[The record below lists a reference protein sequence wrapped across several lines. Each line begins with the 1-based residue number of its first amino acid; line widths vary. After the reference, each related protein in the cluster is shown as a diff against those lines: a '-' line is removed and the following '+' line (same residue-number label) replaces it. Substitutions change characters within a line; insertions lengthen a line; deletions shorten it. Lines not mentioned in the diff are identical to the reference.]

1 MQTSDDESGSILV
14 ISPSREAHSAPY
26 LWTMNT
32 REQHLEAFGRLLD
45 IMDDLRE
52 KCPWDRKQTFE
63 SLRHLTIEETYELA
77 DAILDRDVEEIKKE
91 TGDLLLHM
99 VFYAKLGSELPASEG
114 GYDIADALYGICDKL
129 VERHPHIYGDV
140 EANDEE
146 TVKANWEKLKLKE
159 GKKSV
164 LEGVPRSLPSLVK
177 AYRVQDKVRGV
188 GFDWDNAGQVWDKV
202 KEELGELRTELDAP
216 ERDAER
222 VTDEFG
228 DVMFALINYA
238 RFVDVNPDE
247 ALERTTRRFMA
258 RFQHLE
264 NAVRE
269 EGKDLSDMT
278 LAEMDVYWDRAKAA
292 LKGQRSPSN
301 QG

>member
-1 MQTSDDESGSILV
+1 
-14 ISPSREAHSAPY
+14 
-26 LWTMNT
+26 MNT
-32 REQHLEAFGRLLD
+32 RAQHLEAFGRLLD

-77 DAILDRDVEEIKKE
+77 DAILDADVEEIKKE

-99 VFYAKLGSELPASEG
+99 VFYAKLGSELPEEKG
-114 GYDIADALYGICDKL
+114 GYDIADALHSICDKL

-188 GFDWDNAGQVWDKV
+188 GFDWDHVGQVWEKV
-202 KEELGELRTELDAP
+202 QEELGELQDEVTAP
-216 ERDAER
+216 VVNPDR
-222 VTDEFG
+222 VADEFG
-228 DVMFALINYA
+228 DVMFAMINYA
-238 RFVDVNPDE
+238 RFLDVNPDE
-247 ALERTTRRFMA
+247 ALERTTRRFIA

-264 NAVRE
+264 QAVAQD
-269 EGKDLSDMT
+269 GKDLADMD
-278 LAEMDVYWDRAKAA
+278 LGEMDAYWDRAKSA
-292 LKGQRSPSN
+292 LG
-301 QG
+301 

>member
-14 ISPSREAHSAPY
+14 ISRSREAHSAPY
-26 LWTMNT
+26 LWAMNT

-99 VFYAKLGSELPASEG
+99 VFYAKLGSELPESEG
-114 GYDIADALYGICDKL
+114 GYDIADALHGICDKL

-188 GFDWDNAGQVWDKV
+188 GFDWDNAAQVWDKV
-202 KEELGELRTELDAP
+202 QEELGELRTELDAP
-216 ERDAER
+216 VRDVER

-278 LAEMDVYWDRAKAA
+278 LAEMDVYWDRAKQA
-292 LKGQRSPSN
+292 LKS
-301 QG
+301 

>member
-1 MQTSDDESGSILV
+1 
-14 ISPSREAHSAPY
+14 
-26 LWTMNT
+26 MNT
-32 REQHLEAFGRLLD
+32 RAQHLEAFGRLLD

-77 DAILDRDVEEIKKE
+77 DAILDADVEEIKKE

-99 VFYAKLGSELPASEG
+99 VFYAKLGSELPEEKG
-114 GYDIADALYGICDKL
+114 GYDIADALHSICDKL

-188 GFDWDNAGQVWDKV
+188 GFDWDHVGQVWEKV
-202 KEELGELRTELDAP
+202 QEELGELQDEVTAP
-216 ERDAER
+216 KVNPDR
-222 VTDEFG
+222 VADEFG
-228 DVMFALINYA
+228 DVMFAMINYA
-238 RFVDVNPDE
+238 RFLDVNPDE
-247 ALERTTRRFMA
+247 ALERTTRRFIA

-264 NAVRE
+264 QAVAQD
-269 EGKDLSDMT
+269 GKDLADMD
-278 LAEMDVYWDRAKAA
+278 LGEMDAYWDRAKTA
-292 LKGQRSPSN
+292 LG
-301 QG
+301 

>member
-1 MQTSDDESGSILV
+1 
-14 ISPSREAHSAPY
+14 
-26 LWTMNT
+26 
-32 REQHLEAFGRLLD
+32 
-45 IMDDLRE
+45 MDDLRE

-77 DAILDRDVEEIKKE
+77 DAILDKDVEEIKNE

-99 VFYAKLGSELPASEG
+99 VFYAKLGSELSQEEG
-114 GYDIADALYGICDKL
+114 GYDIADSLNAICDKL

-146 TVKANWEKLKLKE
+146 TVKANWEKIKLKK
-159 GKKSV
+159 GKTSV

-188 GFDWDNAGQVWDKV
+188 GFDWDHVDQVWAKV
-202 KEELGELRTELDAP
+202 QEELGELQAELS
-216 ERDAER
+216 AEDVQPDR
-222 VTDEFG
+222 VADEFG
-228 DVMFALINYA
+228 DVMFALINYS

-264 NAVRE
+264 KAIAAE
-269 EGKDLSDMT
+269 KKDLSNMN
-278 LAEMDVYWDRAKAA
+278 LSEMDVYWERAKAA
-292 LKGQRSPSN
+292 LG
-301 QG
+301 

>member
-1 MQTSDDESGSILV
+1 
-14 ISPSREAHSAPY
+14 
-26 LWTMNT
+26 MNT
-32 REQHLEAFGRLLD
+32 RETQLKAFERLLD

-77 DAILDRDVEEIKKE
+77 DAILDADLDEIKKE

-99 VFYAKLGSELPASEG
+99 VFYAKLGSERPKAEG
-114 GYDIADALYGICDKL
+114 GFDIADSLNAICDKL
-129 VERHPHIYGDV
+129 VDRHPHIYGDV

-188 GFDWDNAGQVWDKV
+188 GFDWDHVDQVWDKV
-202 KEELGELRTELDAP
+202 QEELGELREELAAP
-216 ERDAER
+216 SVNADR
-222 VTDEFG
+222 VSDEFG
-228 DVMFALINYA
+228 DVLFALINYA
-238 RFVDVNPDE
+238 RFVEVNPDE
-247 ALERTTRRFMA
+247 ALERTTRRFIE

-264 NAVRE
+264 SAVAE
-269 EGKDLSDMT
+269 DGKDLSEMN
-278 LAEMDVYWDRAKAA
+278 LAEMDVYWERAKAA
-292 LKGQRSPSN
+292 LSR
-301 QG
+301 